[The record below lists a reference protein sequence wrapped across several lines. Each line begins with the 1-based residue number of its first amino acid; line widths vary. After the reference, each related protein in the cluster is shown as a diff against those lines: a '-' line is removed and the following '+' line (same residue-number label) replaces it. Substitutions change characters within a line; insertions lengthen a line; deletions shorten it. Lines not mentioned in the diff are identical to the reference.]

1 MRPFS
6 FSVLQLNEISPWFDG
21 GLMYGPNK
29 AWADTLRLFAGGQLA
44 YQLDGTVR
52 TDALTSIND
61 IRRSLPPPNVIGLP
75 FANPPPPILS
85 DTIPERDGLDRLMS
99 VNRFWSELMGKGVPN
114 SSLLC
119 SVGLVYSG
127 WVPH

>member
-1 MRPFS
+1 MRQWLS
-6 FSVLQLNEISPWFDG
+6 LVSQLNEISPWFDG

-44 YQLDGTVR
+44 YQLNGVVGT
-52 TDALTSIND
+52 APLLNLSE

-85 DTIPERDGLDRLMS
+85 ASIPEQDGLDRLMS
-99 VNRFWSELMGKGVPN
+99 VNRFWSELLENGIQLASITLYLTRHRGYVQN
-114 SSLLC
+114 
-119 SVGLVYSG
+119 
-127 WVPH
+127 